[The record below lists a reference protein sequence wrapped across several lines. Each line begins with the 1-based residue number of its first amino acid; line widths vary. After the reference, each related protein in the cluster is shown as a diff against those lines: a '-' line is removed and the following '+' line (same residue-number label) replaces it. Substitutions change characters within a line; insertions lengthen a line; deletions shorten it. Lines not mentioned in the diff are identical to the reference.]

1 VSIENAAWT
10 FIIFFIGLI
19 SGNFLPKYFGKKGE
33 NLATKED
40 IADITSKIEIVKHE
54 YASQLESVK
63 AELSAKLSTYGF
75 RYEKEYEVLSELT
88 AHLVDLR
95 DASISLRPI
104 VDFQDPKMTKDE
116 IKQERLKRFFDA
128 GRSLYILREKKRP
141 FYPEEIYQAIVSI
154 EKIAHTESI
163 DYQYN
168 DPFEKGKYLSYW
180 KDAEKN
186 QKEITG
192 SVENAMMKVRERVT
206 TWEALRNGL

>member
-1 VSIENAAWT
+1 MNLETATLT
-10 FIIFFIGLI
+10 FFLFVASLI
-19 SGNFLPKYFGKKGE
+19 TGNFLPKYFGRKGE

-40 IADITSKIEIVKHE
+40 IADITSKIETVKHE

-88 AHLVDLR
+88 ALLVDLR

-104 VDFQDPKMTKDE
+104 LDFQDPKLTKDE
-116 IKQERLKRFFDA
+116 IKHERLKRFFEA
-128 GRSLYILREKKRP
+128 GRNLYILREKKRP
-141 FYPEEIYQAIVSI
+141 FYSEVIYQAALSI

-163 DYQYN
+163 DYQYKS
-168 DPFEKGKYLSYW
+168 PFEKGNYLSYW
-180 KDAEKN
+180 EDAEKN
-186 QKEITG
+186 QKEITA

-206 TWEALRNGL
+206 TWETLHNGL